1 MSYTPPLGNAVELFF
16 SGEPYTAPLGGAI
29 QLDWR
34 IPLVLS
40 AGRVVA
46 LPDAVGTGTFTP
58 VGAAALDVP
67 GVISGSGSQTVLM
80 RGIVELQAI
89 VSGIFEPLAYGEVA
103 ITASPVVS
111 GIGWVPVTGEGD
123 IVASAFVSGTMWRH
137 YNLFGNVVGQGVFS
151 NSVSVTSYTVA
162 GAVTANPAVSGS
174 GNFIPVFPIQ
184 GAITVSP
191 VVSSAMQHKVVAAGN
206 IVIPGVISGLGG
218 IPTTYGI
225 GALVGQAS
233 LNGFGNR
240 GASMFG
246 NPVIQPVMGG
256 KFYRPFDGGNV
267 LSIPPVMVGVGAF
280 ASGIAPHRLFGRAI
294 AKAIISG
301 SGTA

>member
-34 IPLVLS
+34 IPLALS

-46 LPDAVGTGTFTP
+46 LSDVVGTGTFTT

-89 VSGIFEPLAYGEVA
+89 VSGIFEPLAYGEGA
-103 ITASPVVS
+103 ITSSPVVS
-111 GIGWVPVTGEGD
+111 GIGWVPVEGEGN
-123 IVASAFVSGTMWRH
+123 IIASPYVSGTMWRH
-137 YNLFGNVVGQGVFS
+137 YNIFGDVVGQGVFS
-151 NSVSVTSYTVA
+151 NAVSVSSYTA
-162 GAVTANPAVSGS
+162 SGAVVANSSVSGS
-174 GNFIPVFPIQ
+174 GQFIPVFPMQ
-184 GAITVSP
+184 GAIAVSP
-191 VVSSAMQHKVVAAGN
+191 RITSAMQHKVVASGN

-225 GALVGQAS
+225 SALVGQAS
-233 LNGFGNR
+233 LSGFGNR

-246 NPVIQPVMGG
+246 NPVIQPVIGG
-256 KFYRPFDGGNV
+256 KFYRPFDGGNA

-280 ASGIAPHRLFGRAI
+280 ASSIVQHRLFGRAI